1 MWAVQ
6 CLVGVQLHQA
16 KLRQHPLQGVGE
28 EQLVLGAGV
37 LTVGLFIPKIVQ
49 DQLLALD
56 QLCVAL
62 QWLEHGV
69 VGGQVLGQYVRAND
83 VQLLHHPVP

>member
-37 LTVGLFIPKIVQ
+37 LTVGVDPGKLI
-49 DQLLALD
+49 
-56 QLCVAL
+56 
-62 QWLEHGV
+62 G
-69 VGGQVLGQYVRAND
+69 
-83 VQLLHHPVP
+83 